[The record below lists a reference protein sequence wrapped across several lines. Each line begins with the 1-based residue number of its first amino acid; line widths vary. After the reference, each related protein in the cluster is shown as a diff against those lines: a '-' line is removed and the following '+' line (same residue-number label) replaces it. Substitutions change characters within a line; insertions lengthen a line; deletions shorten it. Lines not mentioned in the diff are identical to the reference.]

1 MTQEQNKTIQP
12 IVIEATFR
20 VRYAETDAMRVVYHA
35 NYIIYFEHSRSEY
48 IRQRGASYAE
58 LERAGNYLA
67 VSEVQARYIRP
78 AYYDDLLTVRCWLA
92 EVRSRTLTFEYG
104 IINAGSGETLVT
116 GYSKHICLNHEGK
129 VTKIPTGWQSW
140 LTT

>member
-1 MTQEQNKTIQP
+1 MTDPQP
-12 IVIEATFR
+12 YFAEATFR

-48 IRQRGASYAE
+48 IRQRGVSYAE

-78 AYYDDLLTVRCWLA
+78 AYYDDLLTVRCWLS
-92 EVRSRTLTFEYG
+92 EVRSRTLTFRYE
-104 IINAGSGETLVT
+104 ITNADSGETLVT
-116 GYSKHICLNHEGK
+116 GYSKHICLNHDGQ
-129 VTKIPTGWQSW
+129 VTKMPDTWQSW
-140 LTT
+140 LSQ